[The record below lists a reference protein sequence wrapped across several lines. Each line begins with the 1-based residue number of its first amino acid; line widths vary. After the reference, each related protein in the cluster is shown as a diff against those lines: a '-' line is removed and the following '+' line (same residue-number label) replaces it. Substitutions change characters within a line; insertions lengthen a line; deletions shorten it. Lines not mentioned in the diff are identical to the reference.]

1 MGERK
6 RGKDG
11 VDKKDVPSVA
21 LSSRGRSIGTSLCRK
36 CTMRVAAVL
45 FLTLSC
51 LLLLH
56 FGGVR
61 SMSDTYG
68 QNPQHEFGAVWGQ
81 VLSPL
86 IPYWTLEGDAF
97 ANQDFVRLVPDRQ
110 SKRGAM
116 WNTEVRL
123 IEPVTLTTG
132 LKAQISSSSPTD
144 LHLGKPPFPSTSTG

>member
-1 MGERK
+1 
-6 RGKDG
+6 
-11 VDKKDVPSVA
+11 
-21 LSSRGRSIGTSLCRK
+21 
-36 CTMRVAAVL
+36 MRVAAVL

>member
-1 MGERK
+1 
-6 RGKDG
+6 
-11 VDKKDVPSVA
+11 
-21 LSSRGRSIGTSLCRK
+21 
-36 CTMRVAAVL
+36 MRVAAVL

-123 IEPVTLTTG
+123 I
-132 LKAQISSSSPTD
+132 
-144 LHLGKPPFPSTSTG
+144 